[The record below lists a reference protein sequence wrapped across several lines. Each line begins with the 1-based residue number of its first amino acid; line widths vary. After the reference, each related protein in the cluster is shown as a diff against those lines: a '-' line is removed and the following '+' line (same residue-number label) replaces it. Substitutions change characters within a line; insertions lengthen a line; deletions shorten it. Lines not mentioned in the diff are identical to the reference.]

1 MDVDARFGGRVRKGT
16 TVVELQGEGAES
28 CREAPR
34 QRTVSVGESA
44 WQFFGVEA
52 FELQKLVVHVPS
64 MMEAGF
70 QVKSPC
76 LRGLGFDM
84 LGPEPPGAG
93 LLDLGFL
100 LSFLMPLIPIENLED
115 PRVDLYRSIKDAHLR
130 AREGLFV
137 VEGRENLRCMIE
149 TSAYTPLSALVSPT
163 AHDALEDVWSKL
175 DPEVPVYRV
184 PGELLRSLAGFDLHR
199 GCLALGERPPEEGV
213 RPLIE
218 GLPEA
223 PLPSCVVVLE
233 NLGNH
238 DNVGGIFRTA
248 RALGADA
255 VLMCARSCDPL
266 YRKAIRV
273 SMGAS
278 LCVPWGRDEDWPDCV
293 AALREAGYVTV
304 ALDPRG
310 EPMGP
315 SGSLPP
321 RVALF
326 LGSEG
331 DGLSSELLGEVDL
344 RRTIPMAQG
353 VDSLNVTVAAGIGM
367 HVWRDGAGLEEAGS

>member
-1 MDVDARFGGRVRKGT
+1 
-16 TVVELQGEGAES
+16 
-28 CREAPR
+28 
-34 QRTVSVGESA
+34 
-44 WQFFGVEA
+44 
-52 FELQKLVVHVPS
+52 
-64 MMEAGF
+64 
-70 QVKSPC
+70 
-76 LRGLGFDM
+76 
-84 LGPEPPGAG
+84 
-93 LLDLGFL
+93 
-100 LSFLMPLIPIENLED
+100 MPLIPIENLED

-163 AHDALEDVWSKL
+163 AHDALEDVWSRL

-184 PGELLRSLAGFDLHR
+184 PGDLLRELAGFDLHR
-199 GCLALGERPPEEGV
+199 GCLALGARPSEEGV
-213 RPLIE
+213 LPLIA
-218 GLPEA
+218 GLPKS
-223 PLPSCVVVLE
+223 PRPSCVVVLE

-278 LCVPWGRDEDWPDCV
+278 LCVPWGRDEVWPECV
-293 AALREAGYVTV
+293 KTLREAGYVTV
-304 ALDPRG
+304 ALDPKG
-310 EPMGP
+310 EPLGASHPLP
-315 SGSLPP
+315 S

-331 DGLSSELLGEVDL
+331 DGLSSELLDEVDL
-344 RRTIPMAQG
+344 RATIPMAAG
-353 VDSLNVTVAAGIGM
+353 VDSLNVTVAAGIAM
-367 HVWRDGAGLEEAGS
+367 HGWRDQARAEGMDS